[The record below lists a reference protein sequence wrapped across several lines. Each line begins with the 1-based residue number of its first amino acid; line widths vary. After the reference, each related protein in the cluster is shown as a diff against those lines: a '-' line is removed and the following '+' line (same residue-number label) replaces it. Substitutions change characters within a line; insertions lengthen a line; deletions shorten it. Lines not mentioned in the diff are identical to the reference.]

1 MTKKEMLDL
10 MEAYECSRMDI
21 VYIIHCY
28 DQNKEPDKKI
38 ENRVLNLRKA
48 AHNLKGCI
56 TALEDAISR
65 KQKLA
70 RIPNGY
76 VRNAIHDSSKS
87 TSRNNMRATK
97 TRRG

>member
-1 MTKKEMLDL
+1 MFADGH
-10 MEAYECSRMDI
+10 
-21 VYIIHCY
+21 IIHCY

-48 AHNLKGCI
+48 AHNMKGRI
-56 TALEDAISR
+56 TQLEDAIDR

-70 RIPNGY
+70 RIPKEHF
-76 VRNAIHDSSKS
+76 RNAIHDSSIS